1 MERVPREILLL
12 VVEKIAPQATDFDA
26 WADLAALRR
35 TSKAIAA
42 VATPA
47 VFRAIPLWLSLKSL
61 RSLDVIAENLELY
74 VTSGV
79 IEETY

>member
-1 MERVPREILLL
+1 MDRLPREVILL

-35 TSKAIAA
+35 TSKAMAA

-47 VFRAIPLWLSLKSL
+47 VFRAVPLWLSLKSL
-61 RSLDVIAENLELY
+61 RSLNAIAENPQLY
-74 VTSGV
+74 VRPQDD
-79 IEETY
+79 